1 MYALLKMLKEVGIKR
16 TAEILISM
24 LEMDPYETFTLP
36 YRVSRFEVPKA
47 IIKSLKP
54 LGLKPLPMD
63 EEFEKLKL
71 GYWRAGGKWVKGCEC
86 TKELGY
92 PCYSSPEGVK
102 DVKSCFSFLTDFHH
116 SALPV
121 SVKRGADVKYPW
133 FYLRGYH
140 LTRASLMALNGEDI
154 GKAKE
159 FLKFVKPYYGPAWG
173 NAMEAGIRA
182 LNAVFVMDYALKYNK
197 KLAEELLKLLLL
209 TPPFIYEFMEG
220 WTVTSNHTMMD
231 LCGLIASLSYL
242 GTVWDPFKKYLKDAL
257 KMFETEIKLQLEGGW
272 QYEAATAYHLLVLEG
287 ILASLFVMKRTLPS
301 AYSSFIPKISSV
313 LKEAVRNVASITL
326 PDSTF
331 PLVGDNGSD
340 RALVLER
347 LSRDYTSTL
356 TVLALSKS
364 LGLLEAFPKL
374 EESSKEELISILNT
388 LGSQYTQEAKVL
400 KSDKPWMH
408 VYNDGKKFVALYC
421 AETRSGVPSGH
432 HHSDKGGF
440 VLWYGKWVVLD
451 PGTFT
456 YTGLPEVRNLMRSA
470 LLHSAPRPC
479 GKEQCSYPSS
489 FSAECFCKCAFNDY
503 MDLKVRCGDKT
514 FSRKVKV
521 FEDKIIVEDHFEG
534 GCWEES
540 LVSPKVDGDSLNGVK
555 LNIEGPVA
563 ERKVLDAFW
572 SPSYGVIE
580 EAKVVLLRYE
590 SSDNFKVIK
599 EFMLGRRPS

>member
-1 MYALLKMLKEVGIKR
+1 LYALLKMFKEVGIKR

-36 YRVSRFEVPKA
+36 YRASKFNIPKA
-47 IIKSLKP
+47 IIKSLRP

-71 GYWRAGGKWVKGCEC
+71 GYWRAGGKWVKDCEC
-86 TKELGY
+86 TRELGY

-133 FYLRGYH
+133 FYLRGHH
-140 LTRASLMALNGEDI
+140 LTRASLMALNGEDV

-182 LNAVFVMDYALKYNK
+182 LNAVFVMDYALKYDV
-197 KLAEELLKLLLL
+197 KLAEELLELLLL

-242 GTVWDPFKKYLKDAL
+242 STIWEPFKEYLKDGL
-257 KMFETEIKLQLEGGW
+257 KMFETEIKLQLNGGW

-287 ILASLFVMKRTLPS
+287 ILATLFIMKRTLPS
-301 AYSSFIPKISSV
+301 AYSSFIPKVGSV

-356 TVLALSKS
+356 TALALAKA

-374 EESSKEELISILNT
+374 EESSKEELVSILNA
-388 LGSQYTQEAKVL
+388 LGSEYSKESSFKG
-400 KSDKPWMH
+400 DRPWMH
-408 VYNDGKKFVALYC
+408 VYNDGKTLVALYC
-421 AETRSGVPSGH
+421 SETKERVPSGH
-432 HHSDKGGF
+432 HHSDKGAF
-440 VLWYGKWVVLD
+440 VLWKGKWVVLD

-456 YTGLPEVRNLMRSA
+456 YTGLPEVRNIMRSA

-479 GKEQCSYPSS
+479 GKEQCSFPAS
-489 FSAECFCKCAFNDY
+489 FSAKCFCKCMFKDY
-503 MDLKVRCGDKT
+503 MNLEVKCGEGG
-514 FSRKVKV
+514 FNRRIRIEGERVV
-521 FEDKIIVEDHFEG
+521 VEDSFSK
-534 GCWEES
+534 GCWEET
-540 LVSPKVDGDSLNGVK
+540 LLSPKVEGFKLNGFELEV
-555 LNIEGPVA
+555 EGPLKDYEVMN
-563 ERKVLDAFW
+563 AFW
-572 SPSYGVIE
+572 SPSYGVLK
-580 EAKVVLLRYE
+580 EAQALRLRYE
-590 SSDNFKVIK
+590 AYEDFKVEK
-599 EFMLGRRPS
+599 VFHLTEAL

>member
-1 MYALLKMLKEVGIKR
+1 MYALLKVLKDVGIKR
-16 TAEILISM
+16 TAEMLISM
-24 LEMDPYETFTLP
+24 LEMDPQKTFTLS
-36 YRVSRFEVPKA
+36 YRLSKFRVPKA
-47 IIKSLKP
+47 LLKSLKP

-71 GYWRAGGKWVKGCEC
+71 GYWRAGGRWVKECDC

-116 SALPV
+116 LALPV
-121 SVKRGADVKYPW
+121 SLKEGADVKYPW

-140 LTRASLMALNGEDI
+140 LARASIMALNGEDV

-182 LNAVFVMDYALKYNK
+182 LNAIFAMDYALKYDEN
-197 KLAEELLKLLLL
+197 LAEELLRLLLL

-242 GTVWDPFKKYLKDAL
+242 SVAWEPFKKYLKDAL
-257 KMFETEIKLQLEGGW
+257 KMFETEIKLQLGGSW

-287 ILASLFVMKRTLPS
+287 ILAALFILKRTLPS
-301 AYSSFIPKISSV
+301 VYSSFVPKVSGV
-313 LKEAVRNVASITL
+313 LREAARNLASITL

-356 TVLALSKS
+356 TALALAKS

-374 EESSKEELISILNT
+374 EGGAKEELVSILNALDSKYSKEET
-388 LGSQYTQEAKVL
+388 FKV
-400 KSDKPWMH
+400 DKPWMH
-408 VYNDGKKFVALYC
+408 VYNDGKTLVALYC
-421 AETRSGVPSGH
+421 SETRKGVPSGH
-432 HHSDKGGF
+432 HHSDKGAF
-440 VLWYGKWVVLD
+440 VIWKGKWVVLD

-456 YTGLPEVRNLMRSA
+456 YTGLPKVRDIMRSA

-479 GKEQCSYPSS
+479 GKEQCSFPSS
-489 FSAECFCKCAFNDY
+489 FSAKCFCKCKFRDY
-503 MDLKVRCGDKT
+503 MDLEVKCSNAR
-514 FSRKVKV
+514 FRRKIRVEEERV
-521 FEDKIIVEDHFEG
+521 TVEDSFSE
-534 GCWEES
+534 GCWEET
-540 LVSPKVDGDSLNGVK
+540 LVSPRVENFKLNGFELKV
-555 LNIEGPVA
+555 EGPLKGY
-563 ERKVLDAFW
+563 EIMKAFW
-572 SPSYGVIE
+572 SPSYGVLR
-580 EAKVVLLRYE
+580 EAEALRLRYE
-590 SSDNFKVIK
+590 ANK
-599 EFMLGRRPS
+599 EFNVKKVFYLTEAL